1 LNPSGGASMANDE
14 HVAILKKGV
23 DAWNTWVGEHP
34 KVVPDL
40 SRENLTNAHLPG
52 ANLFGATLIETN
64 LTGANLSR
72 AKLIFANLIG
82 AKLTGANLS
91 GADLMLSNL
100 SDAILTDAI
109 LTGDANIREANLSRT
124 NLSGANLTDAIL
136 IGTILCRANLTE
148 ANLTGARLHRT
159 VFAATVLTKVKG
171 LDQCHHVGP
180 SSIDLQT
187 LERSGPLPI
196 AFLRGMGLPD
206 DFIDYLP
213 SLLNTAI
220 QHYSCFISYSSKD
233 QTFADRLHTDLQNK
247 GVRCWFAPHDMR
259 IGAKIIDAIDEAIR
273 VREKVLLILSESAI
287 ASDWVEGEVTRA
299 LDEERDRKQIVL
311 FPVRIDDAVMQTS
324 EGWARLLRGQRNI
337 GNFFGWKEDDS
348 YQKSFDRLMR
358 DLRVESSG
366 Q

>member
-1 LNPSGGASMANDE
+1 MANDE
-14 HVAILKKGV
+14 HVAMLKKGV
-23 DAWNTWVGEHP
+23 DVWNTWVGENP

-52 ANLFGATLIETN
+52 ANLFGATLIEAN
-64 LTGANLSR
+64 LTGADLSR
-72 AKLIFANLIG
+72 ARLIFANLIG
-82 AKLTGANLS
+82 ANLTGANLS

-100 SDAILTDAI
+100 SDANLTNAI
-109 LTGDANIREANLSRT
+109 LTGDANLREANLSRT

-136 IGTILCRANLTE
+136 IGTILCRAKLTDANLTE
-148 ANLTGARLHRT
+148 ARLHRT

-171 LDQCHHVGP
+171 LDQCRHVGP
-180 SSIDLQT
+180 SSIDLQS

-206 DFIDYLP
+206 NFIDYLP

-233 QTFADRLHTDLQNK
+233 QTFAERLHADLQNQ

-273 VREKVLLILSESAI
+273 VRDKVLLILSEASV

-299 LDEERDRKQIVL
+299 LGEERKRKQVVL

-324 EGWARLLRGQRNI
+324 EAWATLLQGQRNI
-337 GNFFGWKEDDS
+337 GDFTGWKDHDG
-348 YQKSFDRLMR
+348 YRKSFDRLMR
-358 DLRVESSG
+358 DLRVEKPG